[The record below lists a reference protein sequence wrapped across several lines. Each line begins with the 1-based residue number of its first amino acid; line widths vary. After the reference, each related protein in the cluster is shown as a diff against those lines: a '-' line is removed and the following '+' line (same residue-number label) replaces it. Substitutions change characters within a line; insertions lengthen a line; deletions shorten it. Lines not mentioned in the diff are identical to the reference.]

1 MWKFLT
7 NSAPA
12 GPRVPGPGGQ
22 YVAVLGPPQEVWG
35 SYLATLAVWAA
46 ARPPRLLYHRAG
58 YAAHALDGR
67 PTDAPTFVYW
77 SPDGNWL
84 AFYEFKRQLAYEVVL
99 LNLPAAQVYRLPA
112 SDELLQQLPGLLQN
126 SQRLPA
132 FLASASAGPL
142 VAEAA
147 PAELR
152 LS

>member
-7 NSAPA
+7 SSGPA
-12 GPRVPGPGGQ
+12 GTRVPSPGGQ

-35 SYLATLAVWAA
+35 SYLASLAVWAA
-46 ARPPRLLYHRAG
+46 HPPRLLYHRAG
-58 YAAHALDGR
+58 YAVHALDGR
-67 PTDAPTFVYW
+67 PTNTPTFVYW

-99 LNLPAAQVYRLPA
+99 LHLPAAQAYRLPA
-112 SDELLQQLPGLLQN
+112 SDELLQQLPGLLQD

-132 FLASASAGPL
+132 FLAQACAGPL

-152 LS
+152 P